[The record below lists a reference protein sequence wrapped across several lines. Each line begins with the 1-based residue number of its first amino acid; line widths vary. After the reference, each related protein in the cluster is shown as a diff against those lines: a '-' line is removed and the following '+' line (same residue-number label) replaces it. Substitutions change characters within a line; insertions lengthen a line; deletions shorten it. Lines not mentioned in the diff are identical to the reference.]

1 MSKKKII
8 LILFI
13 FLNHCGFSP
22 VYNSEQKSEFNITI
36 SGIAGDN
43 YINSLMNNK
52 LKNKNNKVSE
62 NQFNLTISNNYKKTV
77 ILKDTKGSPSEYE
90 LSLETSVFI
99 EKDEE
104 NMKTVL
110 FNEKQIIKNIS
121 DPFKLKNY
129 ENTIKENFVDSTI
142 RKLKFEL
149 INFE

>member
-1 MSKKKII
+1 M
-8 LILFI
+8 
-13 FLNHCGFSP
+13 
-22 VYNSEQKSEFNITI
+22 T
-36 SGIAGDN
+36 
-43 YINSLMNNK
+43 NK

-62 NQFNLTISNNYKKTV
+62 NQFNLTISNGQKTV